1 MNNGGTSAI
10 HSLADMVFERIE
22 KDILSGELPENT
34 QLSENMLSKKLGVSR
49 TPVRE
54 ALRRLEQEG
63 LVASESGRGTV
74 VLGVNKDDLYDI
86 FEIRIKLEGMA
97 AARAAAVITEE
108 QLAELGRVADLQQF
122 YLGRGDAGSISEA
135 DSQFHRLIYRYSASR
150 VLDDVLGGLHH
161 RIQRFR
167 RLSMESPERA
177 GLSVSEH
184 RAILGALRA
193 HDPEEAERLLSEHI
207 RNARDNMLCKL

>member
-1 MNNGGTSAI
+1 MNNDLDNTGL
-10 HSLADMVFERIE
+10 SLADRVFDRLER
-22 KDILSGELPENT
+22 DILSGELAENT

-74 VLGVNKDDLYDI
+74 VLGVNRQDLCDI

-97 AARAAAVITEE
+97 AARAASVITDG
-108 QLAELGRVADLQQF
+108 QLAELERVADLQQF
-122 YLGRGDAGSISEA
+122 YLSRGDAASISET
-135 DSQFHRLIYRYSASR
+135 DSRFHQLLYRFSSSR
-150 VLDDVLGGLHH
+150 VLEDVLGSLHH

-177 GLSVSEH
+177 ERSVSEH
-184 RAILGALRA
+184 RAILEALRG
-193 HDPEEAERLLSEHI
+193 HDPELAERLLSEHI
-207 RNARDNMLCKL
+207 RNARDSMLEQL